1 MQAENTKFLE
11 YCLHISVLNLG
22 DPIQSIPIWCGTL
35 CIYLACLHVYLC
47 SKSEAFTGD
56 GGVKSIYSIFQWVF
70 KSQRVL
76 SPPSPGKKTNL
87 IPPPGQIPVYAP
99 GQNVLTDLAQFVLW
113 QLTWPRGEGL
123 RLVEI
128 KKFHGIGKM
137 STFTYFKSHQFKQK
151 T

>member
-87 IPPPGQIPVYAP
+87 IPPPWTNSCVRAWSKCLNWP
-99 GQNVLTDLAQFVLW
+99 GPICFVATHMTPWGRFKIGRNKKISWHRKNVNLYVF
-113 QLTWPRGEGL
+113 
-123 RLVEI
+123 
-128 KKFHGIGKM
+128 
-137 STFTYFKSHQFKQK
+137 
-151 T
+151 